1 MQQYSL
7 VPIVPLHHVSEPYTY
22 TFLSQIKK
30 KPSQLKKYLSH
41 KVLT

>member
-7 VPIVPLHHVSEPYTY
+7 GPTVPLHHVSEPYTY

-41 KVLT
+41 KDLT